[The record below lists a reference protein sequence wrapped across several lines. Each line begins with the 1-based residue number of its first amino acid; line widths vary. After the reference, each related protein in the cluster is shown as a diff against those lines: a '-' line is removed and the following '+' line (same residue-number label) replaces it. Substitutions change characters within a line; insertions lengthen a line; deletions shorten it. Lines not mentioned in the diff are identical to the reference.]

1 MGRDVFQGRVL
12 EVDLTSGR
20 TADVPLSP
28 GERRLYPGG
37 LALSAFVLGRQQ
49 AGADPL
55 GPGNNLV
62 FAAGGL
68 VGTNL
73 LTASRTEVSAKSPA
87 TGLFGTANSG
97 YYWGLELKAAGW
109 DGLLIRGRAT
119 RPVYLWIT
127 EKGVEIR
134 DAAGL
139 WGLDTWRA
147 LARLRAEVGDDQ
159 AQAAL
164 IGPAGENMVRF
175 ASIQNGPYD
184 AWARTGLGAVMG
196 SKRLKAVAVRGHG
209 ALRPADARQFLLL
222 SREATARVQASPFY
236 TAFARY
242 GTMLAA
248 SPYGAF
254 GALPGKNFQVGQLN
268 GWEENCTRK
277 MVPQLSKRGI
287 ACSAC
292 PIACAHW
299 TRVSEDL
306 ALKDLEVTPVFCLG
320 AGLAIPDLKAVAR
333 LTAYCQQNGLDI
345 VSAGSTV
352 AFATELFERG
362 ILTARDIGFEPG
374 WGSEEKAMALLE
386 SITHRRGI
394 GDVLAEGT
402 RLAARQI
409 PGAWGYAMEVKGLEL
424 SIADPRGRWSTWTF
438 GYLTNTR
445 GGDHL
450 RTRNPVENLRYNE
463 NPVPYR
469 QERFGFDAGMMAGLE
484 MGEEDRAAIFDPVTG
499 DVDIPRMAKWSED
512 LIALYNSLGVCIRP
526 PLLHTLGP
534 ELLAR
539 LWAAATGV
547 ELTAA
552 EMLAC
557 GERAWN
563 LQKLFNLREGE
574 TARESVFPE
583 RFYREPLPP
592 GGQALDREAVRETL
606 AEYYRARG
614 WDPETG
620 VPTEATLAELGL
632 AEGPCRTS

>member
-1 MGRDVFQGRVL
+1 MTGDVFRGRILV
-12 EVDLTSGR
+12 VDLSSGR
-20 TADVPLSP
+20 STGLSLSDR
-28 GERRLYPGG
+28 ERRLYPGG
-37 LALSAFVLGRQQ
+37 LSLAAFWLGRQP
-49 AGADPL
+49 AGVDPL
-55 GPGNNLV
+55 GPDNTLV

-68 VGTNL
+68 TGTNL

-87 TGLFGTANSG
+87 TGLYGTANSG

-109 DGLLIRGRAT
+109 DALVIHGRAE
-119 RPVYLWIT
+119 RPVYLWLT
-127 EKGVEIR
+127 DQGLEIK
-134 DAAGL
+134 DAGHL
-139 WGLDTWRA
+139 WGMDTWRS
-147 LARLRAEVGDDQ
+147 LACLRAEVGDGQ
-159 AQAAL
+159 TQAAI

-175 ASIQNGPYD
+175 AGIQNGPYD

-196 SKRLKAVAVRGHG
+196 SKRLKAVAVRGHR
-209 ALRPADARQFLLL
+209 ALQPADVKRFVTLARQAY
-222 SREATARVQASPFY
+222 ERVKASPFY
-236 TAFARY
+236 VPFARY

-248 SPYGAF
+248 GPYGEF
-254 GALPGKNFQVGQLN
+254 GALPGKNFQTGHLP
-268 GWEENCTRK
+268 GWEDNCTRK
-277 MVPQLSKRGI
+277 MVPKLSSRGI

-299 TRVSEDL
+299 TNAGEGLS
-306 ALKDLEVTPVFCLG
+306 LKDLEVTPVFCLG
-320 AGLAIPDLKAVAR
+320 AGLAITDLRAVAR
-333 LTAYCQQNGLDI
+333 LTAFCQQNGLDI
-345 VSAGSTV
+345 VSAASTV

-362 ILTARDIGFEPG
+362 ILTVRDLGFEPG
-374 WGSEEKAMALLE
+374 WGSEEKAMALLHL
-386 SITHRRGI
+386 IVHRRGI

-409 PGAWGYAMEVKGLEL
+409 PGARGYAMEVKGLEL
-424 SIADPRGRWSTWTF
+424 PIADPRGRWSTWTF

-469 QERFGFDAGMMAGLE
+469 TERYGFDPAMAAGLE
-484 MGEEDRAAIFDPVTG
+484 MSEQDRAAAFDPLTG
-499 DVDIPRMAKWSED
+499 DVNIPRMAKWSED
-512 LIALYNSLGVCIRP
+512 LIAVYNSLGLCIRP

-534 ELLAR
+534 ALLAG
-539 LWAAATGV
+539 LWFAASGITLSAD
-547 ELTAA
+547 

-574 TARESVFPE
+574 TAGESVFPE

-592 GGQALDREAVRETL
+592 GGRVLDRQAVESCL

-614 WDPETG
+614 WDPATG
-620 VPTEATLAELGL
+620 VPTPAKLDQLGL
-632 AEGPCRTS
+632 GRQAHTT

>member
-1 MGRDVFQGRVL
+1 MTGDVYRGRVL
-12 EVDLTSGR
+12 DVDLSSGR
-20 TADVPLSP
+20 TAEVQLTDA
-28 GERRLYPGG
+28 ERRLHPGG
-37 LALSAFVLGRQQ
+37 LSLGARFLWTGQQ
-49 AGADPL
+49 AGVDPL
-55 GPGNNLV
+55 GPENTLV
-62 FAAGGL
+62 FGVGGL

-97 YYWGLELKAAGW
+97 YYWGLELKMAGY
-109 DGLLIRGRAT
+109 DGLVIRGRAQ

-127 EKGVEIR
+127 GQGLEIR

-139 WGLDTWRA
+139 WGLDAWQSLR
-147 LARLRAEVGDDQ
+147 LLRAELGDDQ
-159 AQAAL
+159 VQAAL

-196 SKRLKAVAVRGHG
+196 SKRLKAVAVRGRG
-209 ALRPADARQFLLL
+209 SLRPADPRGFLSLT
-222 SREATARVQASPFY
+222 RETTTKVKASPFY
-236 TAFARY
+236 TSFARY

-254 GALPGKNFQVGQLN
+254 GALPGKNFQTGRLA

-299 TRVSEDL
+299 TLVGEDL
-306 ALKDLEVTPVFCLG
+306 ALKDMEVTPVFCLG
-320 AGLAIPDLKAVAR
+320 AGLEILDLRAVAR
-333 LTAYCQQNGLDI
+333 LTAYCQKNGLDI
-345 VSAGSTV
+345 VSAASTV
-352 AFATELFERG
+352 AFATELYERG
-362 ILTARDIGFEPG
+362 VLSSRDVGFEPA
-374 WGSEEKAMALLE
+374 WGSEEKALALLDL
-386 SITHRRGI
+386 ITYRRGI

-402 RLAARQI
+402 RLASRQI
-409 PGAWGYAMEVKGLEL
+409 PGAYGYAMEVKGLEL
-424 SIADPRGRWSTWTF
+424 PIADPRGRWSTWTF

-469 QERFGFDAGMMAGLE
+469 TERFGFDEAMLTGLDMSARDKE
-484 MGEEDRAAIFDPVTG
+484 AIFDPETR

-512 LIALYNSLGVCIRP
+512 LIALYNCLGICIRP
-526 PLLHTLGP
+526 PVLHTLGP
-534 ELLAR
+534 ELLSR
-539 LWAAATGV
+539 LWAAATGM
-547 ELTAA
+547 ELTPG

-557 GERAWN
+557 GERVWN

-574 TARESVFPE
+574 NIRESVFPE
-583 RFYREPLPP
+583 RFYREPLN
-592 GGQALDREAVRETL
+592 GEAEGKVLDREAVQDTL
-606 AEYYRARG
+606 AEYCRARG
-614 WDPETG
+614 WDPASG
-620 VPTEATLAELGL
+620 VPLPGKLAELGIGG
-632 AEGPCRTS
+632 E